1 MGGYLSANLRSP
13 LLPAAL
19 LTAAVLVVYG
29 PTLGYPF
36 VYEDLNDAP
45 LFLAEPNLE
54 TTLIGARLNPLRS
67 LTQLS
72 YYANKVLFGAMNP
85 VGFHAFSIGLHLTCV
100 FLLVGLVWRQWSAP
114 AAVLA
119 AGVFAL
125 HPLQVEAVAYVS
137 SRGDLVAAVG
147 VLLALWATSAGSFAG
162 AWLGVVVAALGKETA
177 VVAWGLVPLWATW
190 TRAPFPV
197 KRWLLS
203 VIPLLLVAG
212 VLLVKLRLPLTVDVE
227 QVAETATS
235 IWRMVGL
242 FWLPV
247 GFSIDH
253 DWQGVAPWL
262 QSAALGVS
270 AGVTLWAVS
279 LGWGRSWVALAWLWT
294 VVALAPRFA
303 VPVTEGLH
311 EHHFYVPM
319 IGWCLCAG
327 GWLQETSAGRLE
339 GTLSHGEK

>member
-1 MGGYLSANLRSP
+1 M
-13 LLPAAL
+13 
-19 LTAAVLVVYG
+19 AVLVVYG

-45 LFLAEPNLE
+45 LFLSEPDLS

-67 LTQLS
+67 LTQVS

-85 VGFHAFSIGLHLTCV
+85 VGFHAFSIGLHLASV
-100 FLLVGLVWRQWSAP
+100 FLLWAVARLAWSQPASLLVAGL
-114 AAVLA
+114 
-119 AGVFAL
+119 FAL

-137 SRGDLVAAVG
+137 SRGDLVAAIG

-203 VIPLLLVAG
+203 AVPLLLVVATMAG
-212 VLLVKLRLPLTVDVE
+212 KLRLPVAFDLA
-227 QVAETATS
+227 QVTETATS

-247 GFSIDH
+247 GFTIDH
-253 DWQGVAPWL
+253 DWQGVPLAW
-262 QSAALGVS
+262 Q
-270 AGVTLWAVS
+270 AGAVGLSVGLTLWSVTL
-279 LGWGRSWVALAWLWT
+279 GWRRSWVALAWLWT
-294 VVALAPRFA
+294 VVALAPRFV

-327 GWLQETSAGRLE
+327 GWLQETAQDDSKG
-339 GTLSHGEK
+339 H